1 MIAPKFVATSAMG
14 CGRAAGVFPAV
25 GVRKNLILCFAPA
38 EDLIKDDRTERRGA
52 NTAHGKAAELKSLSG
67 HFRPD
72 YKVF

>member
-1 MIAPKFVATSAMG
+1 MG

-52 NTAHGKAAELKSLSG
+52 NTAHGKAAELESQIAGTRRERRRDGDQVLW
-67 HFRPD
+67 
-72 YKVF
+72 V